1 MGWGSVPCW
10 GTAEAKTERDE
21 DVWTFRRMEE
31 RPGWKARL
39 ERVPGIEAELFG
51 FCPEGSHLL
60 FSSHGVEEQDIVRA
74 V

>member
-51 FCPEGSHLL
+51 FVLKVPIYSFQAME
-60 FSSHGVEEQDIVRA
+60 
-74 V
+74 